1 MLDVALTLRG
11 LGYAAVKMFYSGR
24 KKLIPAGRSVEK
36 NIRAAMKLKFGV
48 VLDWG
53 VALA

>member
-1 MLDVALTLRG
+1 LV
-11 LGYAAVKMFYSGR
+11 S
-24 KKLIPAGRSVEK
+24 AGRGVEQ
-36 NIRAAMKLKFGV
+36 NIRSARKLKFGV